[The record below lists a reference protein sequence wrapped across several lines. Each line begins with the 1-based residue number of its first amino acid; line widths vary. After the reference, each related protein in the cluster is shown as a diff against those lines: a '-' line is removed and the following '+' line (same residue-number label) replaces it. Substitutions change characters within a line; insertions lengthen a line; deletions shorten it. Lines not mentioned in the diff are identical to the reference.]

1 MLKFDFITIFPDI
14 LDSYVNKGM
23 LRIAQEKKIVKIKTH
38 NLRDFAVDKHGTV
51 DDKPYGGGPGQV
63 LMVEPVAKA
72 LSRICPRTRTRRD
85 ATCCVSRQA
94 KDSASC
100 KNATSCVSRP
110 AKKTKIVL
118 LSARGKKWTQQLAQ
132 KFSKL
137 DQIVFVCP
145 RYEGHDERIG
155 KLVDEEISIGDYVLT
170 GGELGA
176 MVIMDSVTRL
186 IPGVLGK
193 QESLKEESHSR
204 AGYLEYPQY
213 TRPEI
218 FVKTQDIASCRKG
231 NVKTQN
237 FASPSLK
244 KKILMKV
251 PKVLLSGH
259 HKNIADWRKKH
270 SLLTINEKRVK
281 IK

>member
-1 MLKFDFITIFPDI
+1 MKFDIITIFPDI
-14 LDSYVNKGM
+14 LNSYANKGM
-23 LRIAQEKKIVKIKTH
+23 LRIAQEKKIIKIKTH
-38 NLRDFAVDKHGTV
+38 NLRDCAVDKHGTV

-63 LMVEPVAKA
+63 LMVEPVFKA
-72 LSRICPRTRTRRD
+72 LKKICKDRACP
-85 ATCCVSRQA
+85 VSPSS
-94 KDSASC
+94 KDKARLSES
-100 KNATSCVSRP
+100 KG
-110 AKKTKIVL
+110 KKTKVIL

-137 DQIVFVCP
+137 DRIVFVCP

-193 QESLKEESHSR
+193 QESLKEESHSQ

-213 TRPEI
+213 TRPEV
-218 FVKTQDIASCRKG
+218 FVKTQHA
-231 NVKTQN
+231 
-237 FASPSLK
+237 ASPSPK
-244 KKILMKV
+244 KKVHMKV
-251 PKVLLSGH
+251 PSVLLSGH